1 MKKKKKYVVGID
13 LGGTKIL
20 AAVVDANGQILARSK
35 RETVPQKT
43 QNPTPGLVAERM
55 ATTVRAALK
64 EAGISKRDV
73 RAVGASA
80 PGPVDIN
87 KGRVFGAV
95 NIPGWNQAYDLGPEL
110 SQILGLPVVVDND
123 VTLGTLGEATHGA
136 AKGIADVIG
145 IFVGTGIGGG
155 IILDGKLRHGFR
167 WGAGE
172 IGHMYMTCRGKSA
185 DVEAFASRGAITRR
199 LTKAV
204 ESGEAPLI
212 DDILKQR
219 GNNRITSGVIRKAL
233 AVGDPTAL
241 QAIADAQE
249 VLGLLIASVVN
260 LLDPE
265 AIVMGGGLVE
275 SLGQSFLEPIQEV
288 AYANFFLKQDAR
300 QVQIVPAALG
310 DDSVVLGAAVLA
322 RSCTDC

>member
-1 MKKKKKYVVGID
+1 MNKKYVVGID

-20 AAVVDANGQILARSK
+20 AAVVDEQGHILGRSK
-35 RETVPQKT
+35 RKT
-43 QNPTPGLVAERM
+43 TSGKVKKPRPGHVAERM
-55 ATTVRAALK
+55 AKTIR
-64 EAGISKRDV
+64 EAMDNAEISSSEV
-73 RAVGASA
+73 AAVGASA

-87 KGRVFGAV
+87 KGWVFGAV
-95 NIPGWNQAYDLGPEL
+95 NIPGWNKPYDLGPQLAKL
-110 SQILGLPVVVDND
+110 SGLPVIVDND
-123 VTLGTLGEATHGA
+123 VTLGTLGEATYGA

-172 IGHMYMTCRGKSA
+172 IGHMYMSYKGQNA
-185 DVEAFASRGAITRR
+185 DVEAFASRGAISRR
-199 LTKAV
+199 LRKAV
-204 ESGEAPLI
+204 QRGKAPLLA
-212 DDILKQR
+212 DILKKR
-219 GNNRITSGVIRKAL
+219 DDNRITSGVIRQAL

-241 QAIADAQE
+241 RAVAEAQE
-249 VLGLLIASVVN
+249 VLGLLIGSVVN

-275 SLGQSFLEPIQEV
+275 SLGESFLEPVRES
-288 AYANFFLKQDAR
+288 AYANFFLQHDAR
-300 QVQIVPAALG
+300 RVQIVPAALG

>member
-1 MKKKKKYVVGID
+1 MDNKYVVGID

-20 AAVVDANGQILARSK
+20 AAVVDERGSILGRSK
-35 RETVPQKT
+35 RKT
-43 QNPTPGLVAERM
+43 IPRKAQEPGPNLVAERM
-55 ATTVRAALK
+55 AKTVREAID
-64 EAGISKRDV
+64 EAGIPSNDV
-73 RAVGASA
+73 TAVGASA

-95 NIPGWNQAYDLGPEL
+95 NIPGWDKPYDLGPKL
-110 SQILGLPVVVDND
+110 SQLLDLPVIVDND
-123 VTLGTLGEATHGA
+123 VTLGTLGEATYGA
-136 AKGIADVIG
+136 AKGIPDVIG

-155 IILDGKLRHGFR
+155 VILDGNLRHGFR

-172 IGHMYMTCRGKSA
+172 IGHMHMTCQGKSA
-185 DVEAFASRGAITRR
+185 DVESFASRGAISRR
-199 LTKAV
+199 MRRAV
-204 ESGEAPLI
+204 KRGEAPLLA
-212 DDILKQR
+212 DILKQR
-219 GNNRITSGVIRKAL
+219 DDDRITSGVIRQAL
-233 AVGDPTAL
+233 AVGDPTTL
-241 QAIADAQE
+241 QAVSDAQE

-275 SLGQSFLEPIQEV
+275 SLGEAFLEPVREA
-288 AYANFFLKQDAR
+288 AYVNFFLQQDAR

-322 RSCTDC
+322 RSCTDY